1 MGKLKPDWQKTDM
14 PKHIKIELWR
24 AMNDNTTLTSW
35 QQAIANMHFV
45 KSDDKYV
52 KTSYDTYTSLKKEV
66 KLMPLE
72 EVETLPQNLQQ
83 WIFQLRPDLLA
94 GQQTKQLKSQ
104 AQDKAYEE
112 TTHKR
117 KMRDL
122 AGKVASA
129 IALPP
134 VFDIFMVELK
144 PGSIFLG
151 RDGLPVNISETGQ
164 PKVGFEFVGHLYE
177 GLRSHLDTGG
187 FSEVL
192 SGIDSW
198 KGGVVSN
205 LLACHKLLTM
215 VKGEVEESYQATIP
229 IEYQGQSGFTP
240 WFLITICGDA
250 IEQARGVTYITD
262 SWYKYEGSDLGCGAF
277 LIYKGVPDENLDV
290 YRNTHVALR
299 AKYAAHE
306 EVKEIAEQ
314 RVKLYQIQG
323 KIRQQLQKF
332 IDMEHVLGQ
341 CELCSHSSL

>member
-1 MGKLKPDWQKTDM
+1 MGKLKPSWQKTDM

-24 AMNDNTTLTSW
+24 AMKDNPTLTSW

-45 KSDDKYV
+45 NSDDKYI

-66 KLMPLE
+66 ELMPLE
-72 EVETLPQNLQQ
+72 EVETLSHDLQQ
-83 WIFQLRPDLLA
+83 WILQLRTDLPS

-104 AQDKAYEE
+104 AQVKAYED

-117 KMRDL
+117 KTRDL

-129 IALPP
+129 IVLPT

-164 PKVGFEFVGHLYE
+164 PKVGFEFSGHLYK

-192 SGIDSW
+192 SRIDSW
-198 KGGVVSN
+198 KRGMASN

-215 VKGEVEESYQATIP
+215 VKREVEEIYQVAIP
-229 IEYQGQSGFTP
+229 LAYQGQSGFTM

-250 IEQARGVTYITD
+250 IEQARGVTHIID
-262 SWYKYEGSDLGCGAF
+262 SWYKYEGSDLRCGAF

-290 YRNTHVALR
+290 YRNNHVTLR
-299 AKYAAHE
+299 AKYAASE
-306 EVKEIAEQ
+306 EVKKIAEQ
-314 RVKLYQIQG
+314 RIKLYQIQG

-332 IDMEHVLGQ
+332 IDMEHVPGQ

>member
-1 MGKLKPDWQKTDM
+1 MGKLKPNWQKTDI
-14 PKHIKIELWR
+14 PKHIKIELWQ
-24 AMNDNTTLTSW
+24 AMKGNPTLTSW

-45 KSDDKYV
+45 EPDDKHV
-52 KTSYDTYTSLKKEV
+52 KTSYDTYISLKKEV

-72 EVETLPQNLQQ
+72 EVETLPQDLQQ
-83 WIFQLRPDLLA
+83 WILQLRPDLLA

-104 AQDKAYEE
+104 AQDKTYQE

-117 KMRDL
+117 IMRDL
-122 AGKVASA
+122 AGKVASI

-192 SGIDSW
+192 SKIDSW
-198 KGGVVSN
+198 KEGVVSN
-205 LLACHKLLTM
+205 LLACHKLCTM
-215 VKGEVEESYQATIP
+215 VKEEVKESYQVTIP
-229 IEYQGQSGFTP
+229 IDYQGQSGFTP
-240 WFLITICGDA
+240 WFLITICGDV
-250 IEQARGVTYITD
+250 IEQARGIIYITD
-262 SWYKYEGSDLGCGAF
+262 SWYKYEGSDLRCGAF
-277 LIYKGVPDENLDV
+277 LIYKGVPGENLDV
-290 YRNTHVALR
+290 YRKTHVALR
-299 AKYAAHE
+299 VKYATLDK
-306 EVKEIAEQ
+306 VKEIAEQ
-314 RVKLYQIQG
+314 RAKLYQIQG
-323 KIRQQLQKF
+323 TIRQQLQKF

-341 CELCSHSSL
+341 CKLCSHSSL